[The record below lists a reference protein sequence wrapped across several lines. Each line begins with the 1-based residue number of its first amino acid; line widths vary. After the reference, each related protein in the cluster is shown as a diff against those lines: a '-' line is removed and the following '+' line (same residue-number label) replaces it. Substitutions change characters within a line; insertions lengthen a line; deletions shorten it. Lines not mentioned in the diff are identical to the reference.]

1 MKNYIEK
8 GVISHILDLLI
19 YSYHSCQ
26 LHPKFNDDKFLCFQN
41 IMLSLISINSLSRS

>member
-19 YSYHSCQ
+19 YSYHSYQ
-26 LHPKFNDDKFLCFQN
+26 VSFIQN
-41 IMLSLISINSLSRS
+41 SMMMNFYVFKI